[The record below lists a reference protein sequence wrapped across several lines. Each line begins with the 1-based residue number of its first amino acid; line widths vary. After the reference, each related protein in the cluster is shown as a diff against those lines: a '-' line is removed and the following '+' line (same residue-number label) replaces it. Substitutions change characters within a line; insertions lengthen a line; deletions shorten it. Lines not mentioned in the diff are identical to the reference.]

1 MVLTVL
7 LDPYGKKEYDE
18 TVVEHRSVHLNFSLL
33 TDVEKYLQKQIYLNG
48 RNQFLKSDHIFKF
61 SSMYL

>member
-18 TVVEHRSVHLNFSLL
+18 TVVEHRSVHLNFLLL
-33 TDVEKYLQKQIYLNG
+33 TDVEKYLQK
-48 RNQFLKSDHIFKF
+48 HIFKWKKSVF
-61 SSMYL
+61 EIRSYFQV